1 VKKEQQIIA
10 FLKEQLKLS
19 SKREKDLLKQVR
31 QQSDLI
37 KDFSCQLERQS
48 FTLQQQSMQI
58 KELTATI
65 SSMEEAISS
74 KNDNIQSLKN
84 QKQAL
89 GKLLSN
95 KSEKIK
101 TAPAKA
107 EETAETCEQPEN
119 ASVFN
124 PKDRGNNGNS
134 KRKEIFGI
142 EEVIIEIDP
151 EDPAFDKEKAKYI
164 GYTDSVLYKFVPG
177 KFIKQI
183 SRLKNYQIDDKVYSG
198 KAKQK
203 SALLNSN
210 YDSSFIAGM
219 LQLRYIYSMPVE
231 RIFKYF
237 NESGFDLSKPTAHGL
252 ISKSAAMMDRLE
264 KVLKKIVLE
273 DDYLGM
279 DESYY
284 NVLVGEKNEKGKG
297 IRKGYI
303 WAALANGKKLV
314 NYFYEKGSR
323 KSDVFTNY
331 IGTQYKGAI
340 QSDGWSAYKI
350 VETDTYPDVIRLGC
364 FQHSKRKFL
373 DIMDTDR
380 DAKDIVDMI
389 NSLYH
394 NEHKIKEDWDSDMI
408 LKHRQEYAPPILKEL
423 EDRLLKIQKHT
434 QTLPKSPLS
443 VAVNYMLKEFDAL
456 KNYTLRYDYSLD
468 NNAIERCHRYI
479 SLSRRNSLFCGSHD
493 GAKRMAL
500 IYSLACSCRL
510 NNVNTFKYF
519 TDVLNQLANI
529 SPNAP
534 DEVFIEL
541 LPHRWKEKDS

>member
-1 VKKEQQIIA
+1 MKKEQHITA
-10 FLKEQLKLS
+10 FLKEQLRLS
-19 SKREKDLLKQVR
+19 SEREKVHLEQIRNL
-31 QQSDLI
+31 
-37 KDFSCQLERQS
+37 SCQLERQS
-48 FTLQQQSMQI
+48 FILQQQSIQI
-58 KELTATI
+58 KELTATV
-65 SSMEEAISS
+65 SSMEVAINS

-89 GKLLSN
+89 GKLISN
-95 KSEKIK
+95 KSEKIAAA
-101 TAPAKA
+101 TAKPEEAA
-107 EETAETCEQPEN
+107 EENKQSEK

-134 KRKEIFGI
+134 KRKEIFDIDEII
-142 EEVIIEIDP
+142 EEIDP

-177 KFIKQI
+177 KFIKHI
-183 SRLKNYQIDDKVYSG
+183 SRLKNYQLDDKVYSG

-203 SALLNSN
+203 SAILNSN

-231 RIFKYF
+231 RIVKYF
-237 NESGFDLSKPTAHGL
+237 NESGFDLSKSTAHGL
-252 ISKSAAMMDRLE
+252 IAKSAAMMERLE
-264 KVLKKIVLE
+264 KVLKKTVLE

-284 NVLVGEKNEKGKG
+284 NVLVGDKNSKGKG

-340 QSDGWSAYKI
+340 QSDGWFAYKI
-350 VETDTYPDVIRLGC
+350 VETDTYPEVIRLGC
-364 FQHSKRKFL
+364 FQHCKRKFL
-373 DIMDTDR
+373 DLMNTDK

-389 NSLYH
+389 NSLYR
-394 NEHKIKEDWDSDMI
+394 NEHEIKEDWEPDKI
-408 LKHRQEYAPPILKEL
+408 LKHRREYAPPILKEL
-423 EDRLLKIQKHT
+423 EDRLLKIQKDS
-434 QTLPKSPLS
+434 QTLPKSPLFG
-443 VAVNYMLKEFDAL
+443 AVNYMLGEFDAL
-456 KNYTLRYDYSLD
+456 KNYILRHDYFLD
-468 NNAIERCHRYI
+468 NNAIERCQRYI
-479 SLSRRNSLFCGSHD
+479 SLSRRNSLFCGSHT
-493 GAKRMAL
+493 GAERMAL

-510 NNVNTFKYF
+510 NNINTFKYF
-519 TDVLNQLANI
+519 TDVLNRLADI

-534 DEVFIEL
+534 DEVFIKL
-541 LPHRWKEKDS
+541 LPHKWKEKDTD

>member
-1 VKKEQQIIA
+1 MKKEQHITA
-10 FLKEQLKLS
+10 FLKEQLRLS
-19 SKREKDLLKQVR
+19 SEREKVHLEQIRNL
-31 QQSDLI
+31 
-37 KDFSCQLERQS
+37 SCQLERQS
-48 FTLQQQSMQI
+48 FILQQQSIQI
-58 KELTATI
+58 KELTATV
-65 SSMEEAISS
+65 SSMEVAINS

-89 GKLLSN
+89 GKLISN
-95 KSEKIK
+95 KSEKIAAA
-101 TAPAKA
+101 TAKPEEAA
-107 EETAETCEQPEN
+107 EENKQSEK

-134 KRKEIFGI
+134 KRKEIFDIDEII
-142 EEVIIEIDP
+142 EEIDP

-177 KFIKQI
+177 KFIKHI
-183 SRLKNYQIDDKVYSG
+183 SRLKNYQLDDKVYSG

-203 SALLNSN
+203 SAILNSN

-231 RIFKYF
+231 RIVKYF
-237 NESGFDLSKPTAHGL
+237 NESGFDLSKSTAHGL
-252 ISKSAAMMDRLE
+252 IAKSAAMMERLE
-264 KVLKKIVLE
+264 KVLKKTVLE

-284 NVLVGEKNEKGKG
+284 NVLVGDKNYKGKG

-350 VETDTYPDVIRLGC
+350 VETDTYPEVIRLGC
-364 FQHSKRKFL
+364 FQHCKRKFL
-373 DIMDTDR
+373 DLISTDN

-389 NSLYH
+389 NSLYR
-394 NEHKIKEDWDSDMI
+394 NEHKIKEDWEPDKI

-423 EDRLLKIQKHT
+423 EDRLLKIQKDS

-443 VAVNYMLKEFDAL
+443 GAVNYMLGEFDAL
-456 KNYTLRYDYSLD
+456 KNYIIRHDYFLD
-468 NNAIERCHRYI
+468 NNAIERCQRYI

-493 GAKRMAL
+493 GAERMAL

-510 NNVNTFKYF
+510 NNINTFKYF
-519 TDVLNQLANI
+519 TDVLNQLADI
-529 SPNAP
+529 APNAP
-534 DEVFIEL
+534 DEVFIKL
-541 LPHRWKEKDS
+541 LPHKWKEKDTG